1 MKKIIQ
7 KYFTLFFI
15 FNLLLIS
22 NITFCDNKSVIVV
35 AQGSK
40 PKSLDPHTFNEFP
53 TLGITE
59 HIFNTLV
66 TLDDNGIPK
75 PELAKDFTY
84 LSPTEILFTIRDNVK
99 FHNGEILT
107 ADDVVFSLKRMMEK
121 PGSRVILKDIKSVQK
136 TTDNKVLITLYE
148 PSAPFL
154 ANLTLPIA
162 AIMNKKYIEAGNNIA
177 LNPMG
182 TGPYMVTSW
191 GDGDKIIMKSFKEYF
206 RGTPQNDGLIFKII
220 TENTSRLAAL
230 ETGEV
235 DIIYAISPIDFQT
248 VEKNPELNLLHKSTT
263 TTELMV
269 LNVTKAGLDN
279 KNIRKAI
286 HMAIDKNGILE
297 AIFLNRGSIAT
308 SPINPNIFGSYQNLK
323 PLENNIKM
331 AKEIVFNET
340 KGKGVPTLKIWTSE
354 NIVRVQIAQIIQAN
368 LKEIGIDSNI
378 EIVEWGTFLKK
389 TSEGAHDILLTTWIL
404 GVSDIDTVVTTLFHS
419 NSVGAEGN
427 RSFYKNKKLDKII
440 DLAHSTTD
448 TEKRKE
454 YYKEAQE
461 IILDENPIVPLVYKI
476 DGIGI
481 SKKIQNFEYNRA
493 SMRNYYENMKKV
505 DVK

>member
-1 MKKIIQ
+1 MKKLIQ
-7 KYFTLFFI
+7 KYFALLLITNFIFI
-15 FNLLLIS
+15 FNSSFGS
-22 NITFCDNKSVIVV
+22 NNNVITV

-66 TLDDNGIPK
+66 TLDDNGTPI
-75 PELAKDFTY
+75 PELAESFLY
-84 LSPTEILFTIRDNVK
+84 LSPTEILFTIKKNIK
-99 FHNGEILT
+99 FHNGDVLI
-107 ADDVVFSLKRMMEK
+107 ADDVLFSLERMLEK
-121 PGSRVILKDIKSVQK
+121 PGSRAILKDIKSITK
-136 TTDNKVLITLYE
+136 TSDNKVLITLHE

-162 AIMNKKYIEAGNNIA
+162 AIMNKKYITDGNNIA
-177 LNPMG
+177 LHPMG
-182 TGPYMVTSW
+182 TGPYMVTNW
-191 GDGDKIIMKSFKEYF
+191 GDGDKIVMTSFKDYF
-206 RGTPQNDGLIFKII
+206 KETPKNDGLIFKII

-235 DIIYAISPIDFQT
+235 DVIYAISPIDFQI
-248 VEKNPELNLLHKSTT
+248 VEKNPNLKLLHKTTT

-269 LNVTKAGLDN
+269 LNVQKEGLNN

-286 HMAIDKNGILE
+286 HMTVDKNGILE
-297 AIFLNRGSIAT
+297 AIFLNKGSIAT
-308 SPINPNIFGSYQNLK
+308 SPINPNIFGSYQDLK
-323 PLENNIKM
+323 PINHDIKEARNIVTM
-331 AKEIVFNET
+331 ET
-340 KGKGVPTLKIWTSE
+340 KEKKLPSFKIWTSE

-368 LKEIGIDSNI
+368 LKEIGIESSI

-389 TSEGAHDILLTTWIL
+389 TSEGIHDILLTTWIL

-419 NSVGAEGN
+419 NSIGAEGN
-427 RSFYKNKKLDKII
+427 RSFYDNPVLDSQI
-440 DLAHSTTD
+440 DLARATTD
-448 TEKRKE
+448 VEKRKE
-454 YYKEAQE
+454 RYKSIQE
-461 IILDENPIVPLVYKI
+461 IILDDNPIIPLVYKI

-481 SKKIQNFEYNRA
+481 NKNILNFEYNRA
-493 SMRNYYENMKKV
+493 SMRNYYENMEKV

>member
-7 KYFTLFFI
+7 
-15 FNLLLIS
+15 NLLTLLFIS
-22 NITFCDNKSVIVV
+22 NLLFINLAFGNEKNTIVV

-66 TLDDNGIPK
+66 TLDDNGVPI

-84 LSPTEILFTIRDNVK
+84 LSPTEILFSIKEGVK

-107 ADDVVFSLKRMMEK
+107 PEDVIFSLKRMMEK
-121 PGSRVILKDIKSVQK
+121 PGSRVILKDIKEITK
-136 TTDNKVLITLYE
+136 TSDNKVLITLYE

-162 AIMNKKYIEAGNNIA
+162 AIMNKKYILEGNNVA

-182 TGPYMVTSW
+182 TGPYMVTNW
-191 GDGDKIIMKSFKEYF
+191 GDGDKVIMKSFKDYF
-206 RGTPQNDGLIFKII
+206 KGTPKNDGLVFKII

-230 ETGEV
+230 ETEEV

-248 VEKNPELNLLHKSTT
+248 VEKNPNLNLLHKTTT

-269 LNVTKAGLDN
+269 LNVTKDGLDN

-286 HMAIDKNGILE
+286 HMAIDKDGILE
-297 AIFLNRGSIAT
+297 AIFLNKGSIAT
-308 SPINPNIFGSYQNLK
+308 SPINPNIFGSYQELK
-323 PLENNIKM
+323 PLSNDIKK
-331 AKEIVFNET
+331 AKEIILKET
-340 KGKGVPTLKIWTSE
+340 KDKKLPILNIWTSE
-354 NIVRVQIAQIIQAN
+354 NIVRVQIAQIIQSN
-368 LKEIGIDSNI
+368 LKDIGIESNI

-419 NSVGAEGN
+419 NSIGAEGN
-427 RSFYKNKKLDKII
+427 RSFYNNIELDNLI
-440 DLAHSTTD
+440 DLARSTTD
-448 TEKRKE
+448 SKKRKE
-454 YYKEAQE
+454 LYKNIQE
-461 IILDENPIVPLVYKI
+461 IILNENPIIPIVYKI

-481 SKKIQNFEYNRA
+481 NKKIKNFEYNKA

>member
-1 MKKIIQ
+1 MKNTIYKF
-7 KYFTLFFI
+7 FTLFFI
-15 FNLLLIS
+15 LNLLFTTS
-22 NITFCDNKSVIVV
+22 FSKENNVIVV

-66 TLDDNGIPK
+66 TLNDQGVPI

-84 LSPTEILFTIRDNVK
+84 LSPTEILFTIRDDVK
-99 FHNGEILT
+99 FHNGEILNT
-107 ADDVVFSLKRMMEK
+107 DDVIFSLERMIEK
-121 PGSRVILKDIKSVQK
+121 PGSRVILKDIKNITK
-136 TTDNKVLITLYE
+136 TEDNKVLITLYE

-162 AIMNKKYIEAGNNIA
+162 AIMNKKYLVEGNNIA
-177 LNPMG
+177 LNPVG
-182 TGPYMVTSW
+182 TGPYMVTNW
-191 GDGDKIIMKSFKEYF
+191 GDGDKIVMKSFDDYF
-206 RGTPQNDGLIFKII
+206 KGKPKNDGLVFKII

-235 DIIYAISPIDFQT
+235 DIIYAVSPIDFQI
-248 VEKNPELNLLHKSTT
+248 VEKDPNLNLLHKTTT

-269 LNVTKAGLDN
+269 LNVKKPGLDN

-286 HMAIDKNGILE
+286 HLAIDKPGILE
-297 AIFLNRGSIAT
+297 AIFLNKGSIAT
-308 SPINPNIFGSYQNLK
+308 SPINPNIFGSYQNLS
-323 PLENNIKM
+323 PLNRNLKE
-331 AKEIVFNET
+331 AKEIIANET
-340 KGKGVPTLKIWTSE
+340 RHKKLAPLKIWTSE
-354 NIVRVQIAQIIQAN
+354 NIIRVQIAQIIQAN
-368 LKEIGIDSNI
+368 LKEIGIESNI

-419 NSVGAEGN
+419 NSIGAEGN
-427 RSFYKNKKLDKII
+427 RSFYSNKKLDDLI
-440 DLAHSTTD
+440 DLARSTTD
-448 TEKRKE
+448 PEKRKL
-454 YYKEAQE
+454 YYQKIQE
-461 IILDENPIVPLVYKI
+461 LILEENPIIPIVYKI

-481 SKKIQNFEYNRA
+481 SKKIQNFEYNKA

>member
-1 MKKIIQ
+1 MNRNFFH
-7 KYFTLFFI
+7 KYFTIFFI
-15 FNLLLIS
+15 LNLLF
-22 NITFCDNKSVIVV
+22 ITNHSFCKENNYIVV

-66 TLDDNGIPK
+66 TLDENGTPV
-75 PELAKDFTY
+75 PELAKDFKY
-84 LSPTEILFTIRDNVK
+84 LSPTEILFTIRENVK
-99 FHNGEILT
+99 FHNGDILT
-107 ADDVVFSLKRMMEK
+107 PDDVIFSLERMIEK
-121 PGSRVILKDIKSVQK
+121 PGSRIILKDIKSVSK
-136 TTDNKVLITLYE
+136 TSSNDVLITLKE

-162 AIMNKKYIEAGNNIA
+162 AIMNKKYIQDGNNVA

-182 TGPYMVTSW
+182 TGPYMVKNW
-191 GDGDKIIMKSFKEYF
+191 GNGDKIILKSFKDYF
-206 RGTPQNDGLIFKII
+206 KGSPQNEGLIFKII

-248 VEKNPELNLLHKSTT
+248 VEKNPNLNLLNKTTT

-269 LNVTKAGLDN
+269 LNVEKEGLND
-279 KNIRKAI
+279 KNVRKAI
-286 HMAIDKNGILE
+286 HMAVDKEGILE
-297 AIFLNRGSIAT
+297 AIFLSKGSIAT
-308 SPINPNIFGSYQNLK
+308 SPINPNIFGSYQGLK
-323 PLENNIKM
+323 PLNHNIEE
-331 AKEIVFNET
+331 AKKLIRD
-340 KGKGVPTLKIWTSE
+340 KGKLPSLKIWTSE

-368 LKEIGIDSNI
+368 LKEIGIDSTI
-378 EIVEWGTFLKK
+378 EIVEWGTFLKR

-419 NSVGAEGN
+419 ASIGAEGN
-427 RSFYKNKKLDKII
+427 RSFYNNPNLDKEI
-440 DLAHSTTD
+440 DLARSTTD
-448 TEKRKE
+448 SEKRKE
-454 YYKEAQE
+454 HYKTVQE
-461 IILDENPIVPLVYKI
+461 IILDENPIIPLVYKI

-481 SKKIQNFEYNRA
+481 NKRIQNFDYNKA

>member
-206 RGTPQNDGLIFKII
+206 RGTLK
-220 TENTSRLAAL
+220 T
-230 ETGEV
+230 
-235 DIIYAISPIDFQT
+235 T
-248 VEKNPELNLLHKSTT
+248 V
-263 TTELMV
+263 
-269 LNVTKAGLDN
+269 
-279 KNIRKAI
+279 
-286 HMAIDKNGILE
+286 
-297 AIFLNRGSIAT
+297 
-308 SPINPNIFGSYQNLK
+308 
-323 PLENNIKM
+323 
-331 AKEIVFNET
+331 
-340 KGKGVPTLKIWTSE
+340 
-354 NIVRVQIAQIIQAN
+354 
-368 LKEIGIDSNI
+368 
-378 EIVEWGTFLKK
+378 
-389 TSEGAHDILLTTWIL
+389 
-404 GVSDIDTVVTTLFHS
+404 
-419 NSVGAEGN
+419 
-427 RSFYKNKKLDKII
+427 
-440 DLAHSTTD
+440 
-448 TEKRKE
+448 
-454 YYKEAQE
+454 
-461 IILDENPIVPLVYKI
+461 
-476 DGIGI
+476 
-481 SKKIQNFEYNRA
+481 
-493 SMRNYYENMKKV
+493 
-505 DVK
+505 

>member
-7 KYFTLFFI
+7 KYFTLLLAINFVFI
-15 FNLLLIS
+15 FNSSFS
-22 NITFCDNKSVIVV
+22 NDNNVITV

-66 TLDDNGIPK
+66 TLDDNGTPV
-75 PELAKDFTY
+75 PELAENFIY
-84 LSPTEILFTIRDNVK
+84 LSPTEILFTIRKNVK
-99 FHNGEILT
+99 FHNGDTLT
-107 ADDVVFSLKRMMEK
+107 TDDVIFSLERMMEK
-121 PGSRVILKDIKSVQK
+121 PGSRVILKDIKSVAK
-136 TTDNKVLITLYE
+136 TSDNKVLITLHE

-162 AIMNKKYIEAGNNIA
+162 AIMNKNYVLAGNNVA
-177 LNPMG
+177 LHPIG
-182 TGPYMVTSW
+182 TGPYMVTNW
-191 GDGDKIIMKSFKEYF
+191 GDGDKIVMSSFKDYF
-206 RGTPQNDGLIFKII
+206 KGTPKNSGLIFKII

-235 DIIYAISPIDFQT
+235 DIIYAISPIDFQI
-248 VEKNPELNLLHKSTT
+248 VEKNPNLNLLHKTTT

-269 LNVTKAGLDN
+269 LNVQKDGLDN

-286 HMAIDKNGILE
+286 HMAIDKAGILE

-323 PLENNIKM
+323 PIDNDIKK
-331 AKEIVFNET
+331 AKEIIANET
-340 KGKGVPTLKIWTSE
+340 KEKKLPIFKIWTSE

-368 LKEIGIDSNI
+368 LKEIGIESSI

-419 NSVGAEGN
+419 NSIGAEGN
-427 RSFYKNKKLDKII
+427 RSFYSNPILDKEI
-440 DLAHSTTD
+440 DLARTTTD

-454 YYKEAQE
+454 YYKNVQE

-481 SKKIQNFEYNRA
+481 SNKIQNFQYNKA
-493 SMRNYYENMKKV
+493 SMRNYYEDMKKV

>member
-1 MKKIIQ
+1 MKNFIQ
-7 KYFTLFFI
+7 KYFTLLLIINFTFI
-15 FNLLLIS
+15 FNNSFS
-22 NITFCDNKSVIVV
+22 NDKNIITV

-66 TLDDNGIPK
+66 TLDDNGVPI
-75 PELAKDFTY
+75 PELAENYVY
-84 LSPTEILFTIRDNVK
+84 LSPTEILFTIRKNVK
-99 FHNGEILT
+99 FHNGDILT
-107 ADDVVFSLKRMMEK
+107 TDDVVFSLERMMDK
-121 PGSRVILKDIKSVQK
+121 PGSRVILKDIKSVIK
-136 TTDNKVLITLYE
+136 TPDDKILITLYE

-162 AIMNKKYIEAGNNIA
+162 AIMNKNYVLAGNNVA
-177 LNPMG
+177 LHPVG
-182 TGPYMVTSW
+182 TGPYMVTNW
-191 GDGDKIIMKSFKEYF
+191 GDGDKIILNSFKDYF
-206 RGTPQNDGLIFKII
+206 KGAPKNNGLIFKII

-235 DIIYAISPIDFQT
+235 DVIYAISPIDFQI
-248 VEKNPELNLLHKSTT
+248 VEDNPNLNLLHKTTT

-269 LNVTKAGLDN
+269 LNVQKDGLNN

-286 HMAIDKNGILE
+286 HMAIDKKGILE
-297 AIFLNRGSIAT
+297 AIFLNKGSVAT

-323 PLENNIKM
+323 PLNNDLKKARKII
-331 AKEIVFNET
+331 ANET
-340 KGKGVPTLKIWTSE
+340 KNTKLPTFKIWTSE

-368 LKEIGIDSNI
+368 LKEIGIESSI

-389 TSEGAHDILLTTWIL
+389 TSEGSHDILLTTWIL

-419 NSVGAEGN
+419 GSIGAEGN
-427 RSFYKNKKLDKII
+427 RSFYSNPKLDVEI
-440 DLAHSTTD
+440 DLARTTSD
-448 TEKRKE
+448 ADKRKK
-454 YYKEAQE
+454 YYKNIQE
-461 IILDENPIVPLVYKI
+461 IILDDNPIIPLVYKI

-481 SKKIQNFEYNRA
+481 SKNIQNFKYNKA
-493 SMRNYYENMKKV
+493 SMRNYYEDMKKV